1 MTGWVW
7 PLAIVCAC
15 VWFAAE
21 SAGLSQSPPRLHVR
35 LLESQIHS
43 GVTESHLRFLVISEQ
58 QRFLEVY
65 NKIHAATLQKPALPE
80 VDFATQ
86 RVLVALMG
94 QKSTAGYAI
103 QFGETALQRQS
114 LIEVTVRLSTPSQD
128 AVLAQ
133 VMTSPYALAVIE
145 RGTYTQVK
153 FVTEAGQVLEVL
165 DVH

>member
-1 MTGWVW
+1 MTDWVLH
-7 PLAIVCAC
+7 LAIVCAC
-15 VWFAAE
+15 IWFAAVP
-21 SAGLSQSPPRLHVR
+21 AGCSQSPHRLNVR

-58 QRFLEVY
+58 HRFLEVY
-65 NKIHAATLQKPALPE
+65 NKIHAVTLQKPALPE

-94 QKSTAGYAI
+94 QKSTAGYEI
-103 QFGETALQRQS
+103 QFGEIALQRQS
-114 LIEVTVRLSTPSQD
+114 VIEVTVRLSTPSQD

-145 RGTYTQVK
+145 SGTYTQVK
-153 FVTEAGQVLEVL
+153 FVTEAGEVLEVL

>member
-1 MTGWVW
+1 MTGWVLH
-7 PLAIVCAC
+7 LAIVCAC
-15 VWFAAE
+15 IWFAAVP
-21 SAGLSQSPPRLHVR
+21 AGFSQSLHRLNVR

-58 QRFLEVY
+58 HRFLEVY
-65 NKIHAATLQKPALPE
+65 NKIHAVTLQKPVLPE

-86 RVLVALMG
+86 RVLVAFMG

-103 QFGETALQRQS
+103 QFAETALQRQT

-133 VMTSPYALAVIE
+133 VMTSPYALAVIAS
-145 RGTYTQVK
+145 GTYTQVK